1 MDTVGYYTFGS
12 DLPDSISNLEVLCDS
27 FIEMENLIKK
37 NFKLAEEKL
46 IKFTEN
52 NPIMITM
59 REELEL
65 VNKEK
70 N

>member
-59 REELEL
+59 REELEF